1 MSCGRHK
8 PAMGPGMSAPPNL
21 KSVSRSA
28 LSNALGARQVVYDL
42 EPLAVEEVDDLAQD
56 VDALANAVHVLATSL
71 ITLCEAVEKTLGNGD
86 PS

>member
-8 PAMGPGMSAPPNL
+8 SGMGPGMSAPPNL
-21 KSVSRSA
+21 KSVIRSA
-28 LSNALGARQVVYDL
+28 LSNALGPRQVVDDL